1 MTRRSTSSAWRR
13 RPNLPDAGFYD
24 EAYEDGGEPRPHYR
38 AALEALAQHDLS
50 ELGERLRARTLER
63 EVRYGATGPD
73 KFVIDAVPR
82 MFTAQ
87 EWETLDRGLAQRVR
101 ALDAFLRDAY
111 GERRIVEAGVVPARL
126 IEDGAFYEPDMQG
139 VDVPVW
145 VGFAGLD
152 VVRGAD
158 GEFNVLEDNVRMPT
172 GLGFAPLAWEA
183 VGELLDGALPDRSPA
198 AGESD
203 ERFAAILRAA
213 APDGLG
219 DPSIV
224 VLGDGFENDAQ
235 WEISDVAFRLGVPMV
250 TLDDLRQSEGRVYA
264 HVDGRRR
271 DVHVIY
277 RRSNYHLLRD
287 EDGTPSALAEK
298 LLEPIRRGT
307 VTVVN
312 PPGVGIADDKLAHA
326 YVEDMIRFYLEE
338 EPVIAPARSYD
349 LTDDDARE
357 DALGR
362 LTEMVVKVRDRVGGE
377 GVLIGEEAEEAR
389 EDIEERPGDFI
400 AQELVELSRH
410 PTLFDGELKLR
421 RIDLRPLIAFA
432 GTGDA
437 TVLGGLTR
445 VALGEDSKVVN
456 MAQGG
461 GVKATWTAR

>member
-1 MTRRSTSSAWRR
+1 VSA
-13 RPNLPDAGFYD
+13 GYYD
-24 EAYEDGGEPRPHYR
+24 EAYEDSGEPRPHYR
-38 AALEALAQHDLS
+38 AALEALAQHDLG
-50 ELGERLRARTLER
+50 ELGTRLRER
-63 EVRYGATGPD
+63 VRELEVRYGSTGPD
-73 KFVIDAVPR
+73 AFVIDAVPR
-82 MFTAQ
+82 MFTAD

-126 IEDGAFYEPDMQG
+126 IEDGEFYEPDMQG

-145 VGFAGLD
+145 CGFAGLD

-158 GEFNVLEDNVRMPT
+158 GAFAVLEDNVRMPT

-183 VGELLDGALPDRSPA
+183 VSDLLDGALPERSPA
-198 AGESD
+198 RGESD
-203 ERFAAILRAA
+203 ERFKAILRSL
-213 APDGLG
+213 APDGRG

-250 TLDDLRQSEGRVYA
+250 TLDDIRQRDGRVYA
-264 HVDGRRR
+264 RIDGRRR
-271 DVHVIY
+271 EVDVIY

-287 EDGTPSALAEK
+287 EDGSPSALGEK

-312 PPGVGIADDKLAHA
+312 PPGVGIADDKLAHV
-326 YVEDMIRFYLEE
+326 YVEDMIRFYLSE

-357 DALGR
+357 DVLGR
-362 LTEMVVKVRDRVGGE
+362 LGEMVVKVRDRVGGE
-377 GVLIGEEAEEAR
+377 GVLIGDEADGAR
-389 EDIEERPGDFI
+389 EDIEASPEDYI
-400 AQELVELSRH
+400 AQEMVELSRH
-410 PTLFDGELKLR
+410 PTLFDGELAPR
-421 RIDLRPLIAFA
+421 RIDLRPLIAHDGGEA
-432 GTGDA
+432 A

>member
-1 MTRRSTSSAWRR
+1 MTT
-13 RPNLPDAGFYD
+13 PPYYD
-24 EAYEDGGEPRPHYR
+24 EAYEPGGEPRPHYR
-38 AALEALAQHDLS
+38 ATLEALHAHDLVT
-50 ELGERLRARTLER
+50 LGEQLRARTLER

-73 KFVIDAVPR
+73 AFVIDAVPR
-82 MFTAQ
+82 MFTLE
-87 EWETLDRGLAQRVR
+87 EWDQLDRGLAQRVR

-111 GERRIVEAGVVPARL
+111 GERKIVEAGVVPGRL
-126 IEDGAFYEPDMQG
+126 VEDGAFYEPDMQG
-139 VDVPVW
+139 IEVPVW

-172 GLGFAPLAWEA
+172 GLGFAPLAWEG
-183 VGELLDGALPDRSPA
+183 VEDLIGSALPPRTPGR
-198 AGESD
+198 GEPM
-203 ERFAAILRAA
+203 ERFGEILRAV
-213 APDGLG
+213 APDGRG

-235 WEISDVAFRLGVPMV
+235 WEICDVAFRLGVPMV
-250 TLDDLRQSEGRVYA
+250 GLDDLRRRDGRVYA

-271 DVHVIY
+271 EVDVIY

-287 EDGTPSALAEK
+287 EDGSPSALAEK

-312 PPGVGIADDKLAHA
+312 PPGVGIADDKLAHV
-326 YVEDMIRFYLEE
+326 YVEEMVRFYLDE
-338 EPVIAPARSYD
+338 EPVLAPARSYD

-362 LTEMVVKVRDRVGGE
+362 LGEMVIKVRDRVGGE
-377 GVLIGEEAEEAR
+377 GVLIGEEAEGAR
-389 EDIEERPGDFI
+389 EEIGKAPQDFV
-400 AQELVELSRH
+400 AQEMVELSRH
-410 PTLFDGELKLR
+410 PTLFGGELSPR
-421 RIDLRPLIAFA
+421 RIDLRPLIAHD
-432 GTGDA
+432 GGERA

-461 GVKATWTAR
+461 GVKATWTVGG

>member
-1 MTRRSTSSAWRR
+1 MSGAY
-13 RPNLPDAGFYD
+13 YD
-24 EAYEDGGEPRPHYR
+24 EAYEPSGEPRPHYR
-38 AALEALAQHDLS
+38 AALEALEQHDLA
-50 ELGERLRARTLER
+50 ELGRKLRARVLER
-63 EVRYGATGPD
+63 EVRYGSTGPD
-73 KFVIDAVPR
+73 AFVIDAVPR
-82 MFTAQ
+82 MFSED
-87 EWETLDRGLAQRVR
+87 EWDTLDRGLAQRVR
-101 ALDAFLRDAY
+101 ALDEFLRDAY

-126 IEDGAFYEPDMQG
+126 VEEGAFYEPDMQG

-145 VGFAGLD
+145 AGFAGLD

-158 GEFNVLEDNVRMPT
+158 GAFNVLEDNVRMPT

-183 VGELLDGALPDRSPA
+183 LDDLLDGGLPARTPA
-198 AGESD
+198 PGESM
-203 ERFAAILRAA
+203 ERFKAILRSV
-213 APDGLG
+213 APDGRG

-250 TLDDLRQSEGRVYA
+250 GLDDLRQREGRVYA

-271 DVHVIY
+271 EVDVIY

-312 PPGVGIADDKLAHA
+312 PPGVGIADDKLAHV
-326 YVEDMIRFYLEE
+326 YVEAMIRFYLDE
-338 EPVIAPARSYD
+338 EPVIEPARSYD
-349 LTDDDARE
+349 LADDDARE

-377 GVLIGEEAEEAR
+377 GVLIGEDAESAR
-389 EDIEERPGDFI
+389 ADIEAAPEDFI

-410 PTLFDGELKLR
+410 PTLFDGELAPR
-421 RIDLRPLIAFA
+421 RIDLRPLIAHD
-432 GTGDA
+432 GGEQA

>member
-1 MTRRSTSSAWRR
+1 VTQRSKSSVWRR
-13 RPNLPDAGFYD
+13 HSLPEPDHYD
-24 EAYEDGGEPRPHYR
+24 EAYEDSGEPRPHYR
-38 AALEALAQHDLS
+38 AVLEALAQHDLS
-50 ELGERLRARTLER
+50 ELGTCLRERVRAL
-63 EVRYGATGPD
+63 EVRYGSTGPD
-73 KFVIDAVPR
+73 AFVIDAVPR
-82 MFTAQ
+82 MFTAG

-111 GERRIVEAGVVPARL
+111 GERRIVEAGVAPARL
-126 IEDGAFYEPDMQG
+126 IDDGAFYERDMQG

-145 VGFAGLD
+145 CGFAGLD

-158 GEFNVLEDNVRMPT
+158 GQFAVLEDNVRMPT

-183 VGELLDGALPDRSPA
+183 VAELLDGALPDRSPA
-198 AGESD
+198 PGEPD
-203 ERFAAILRAA
+203 ERFTAILRSL
-213 APDGLG
+213 APDGRG

-250 TLDDLRQSEGRVYA
+250 TLDDLREREGRVYA
-264 HVDGRRR
+264 RVDGRKR
-271 DVHVIY
+271 DVDVIY

-287 EDGTPSALAEK
+287 EDGSPSALADK

-312 PPGVGIADDKLAHA
+312 PPGVGIADDKLAHV
-326 YVEDMIRFYLEE
+326 YVEDMIRFYLSE

-357 DALGR
+357 DALSR
-362 LTEMVVKVRDRVGGE
+362 LGELVVKVRDRVGGE
-377 GVLIGEEAEEAR
+377 GVLIGEEAESAR
-389 EDIEERPGDFI
+389 EDIEARPEDFI

-410 PTLFDGELKLR
+410 PTLLDGELAPR
-421 RIDLRPLIAFA
+421 RIDLRPLIAHDGGEA
-432 GTGDA
+432 A

-445 VALGEDSKVVN
+445 VALGEDAKVVN

-461 GVKATWTAR
+461 GVKATWTAL

>member
-1 MTRRSTSSAWRR
+1 M
-13 RPNLPDAGFYD
+13 GEYYD
-24 EAYEDGGEPRPHYR
+24 EAYEDSGEPRPHYR

-50 ELGERLRARTLER
+50 ELGRRLRERVLER
-63 EVRYGATGPD
+63 EVRYGSTGSD
-73 KFVIDAVPR
+73 AFVIDAVPR
-82 MFTAQ
+82 MFTPE

-139 VDVPVW
+139 VEVPVW
-145 VGFAGLD
+145 AGFAGLD

-158 GEFNVLEDNVRMPT
+158 GQFNVLEDNVRMPT

-183 VGELLDGALPDRSPA
+183 VADLLDGGLPDHSPA
-198 AGESD
+198 RGESD
-203 ERFAAILRAA
+203 ERFKAILRSV
-213 APDGLG
+213 APDGRG

-235 WEISDVAFRLGVPMV
+235 WEISEVAFRLGVPMV
-250 TLDDLRQSEGRVYA
+250 TLDDLRQREGRVYA

-271 DVHVIY
+271 EVDVIY

-287 EDGTPSALAEK
+287 EDGSPSTLAEK

-312 PPGVGIADDKLAHA
+312 PPGVGIADDKLAHV
-326 YVEDMIRFYLEE
+326 YVEDMIRFYLDE

-362 LTEMVVKVRDRVGGE
+362 LGEMVVKVRDRVGGE
-377 GVLIGEEAEEAR
+377 GVLIGEEAESAR
-389 EDIEERPGDFI
+389 EDIEARPEDFV
-400 AQELVELSRH
+400 AQEMVELSRH
-410 PTLFDGELKLR
+410 PTLFDGELAPR
-421 RIDLRPLIAFA
+421 RIDLRPLIAHD
-432 GTGDA
+432 GGDAA

-461 GVKATWTAR
+461 GVKATWTAL

>member
-1 MTRRSTSSAWRR
+1 V
-13 RPNLPDAGFYD
+13 GEIYYD
-24 EAYEDGGEPRPHYR
+24 EVYEDSGEPRPHYR
-38 AALEALAQHDLS
+38 AALEALGAADLA
-50 ELGERLRARTLER
+50 ELGRSLRARALER

-73 KFVIDAVPR
+73 QFVIDAVPR
-82 MFTAQ
+82 MFSAQ
-87 EWETLDRGLAQRVR
+87 EWATLDRGLAQRVR

-111 GERRIVEAGVVPARL
+111 GERKIVEAGVVPGRL
-126 IEDGAFYEPDMQG
+126 IEEGAFYEPDMQG

-183 VGELLDGALPDRSPA
+183 VEDLLDGALPARSPGR
-198 AGESD
+198 GESM

-213 APDGLG
+213 APGG

-250 TLDDLRQSEGRVYA
+250 TLDDLRQREGRVYA

-271 DVHVIY
+271 EVDVIY

-298 LLEPIRRGT
+298 LLEPMRRGT

-312 PPGVGIADDKLAHA
+312 PPGVGIADDKLAHV
-326 YVEDMIRFYLEE
+326 YVEDMIRFYLSE

-362 LTEMVVKVRDRVGGE
+362 LGEMVIKVRDRVGGE
-377 GVLIGEEAEEAR
+377 GVLIGEEAEGAR
-389 EDIEERPGDFI
+389 EDIERNPQDFI

-410 PTLFDGELKLR
+410 PTLFDGELAPR
-421 RIDLRPLIAFA
+421 RIDLRPLIAFD
-432 GTGDA
+432 GGEQA

-461 GVKATWTAR
+461 GVKATWTVEA

>member
-1 MTRRSTSSAWRR
+1 V
-13 RPNLPDAGFYD
+13 GEYYD
-24 EAYEDGGEPRPHYR
+24 EAYEDSGEPRAHYR
-38 AALEALAQHDLS
+38 VALEALAQHDLS
-50 ELGERLRARTLER
+50 ELGRQLRERVLER
-63 EVRYGATGPD
+63 EVRYGSTGPD
-73 KFVIDAVPR
+73 AFVIDAVPR
-82 MFTAQ
+82 MFTPE
-87 EWETLDRGLAQRVR
+87 EWDTLDRGLAQRVR

-139 VDVPVW
+139 VEVPVW
-145 VGFAGLD
+145 AGFAGLD

-158 GEFNVLEDNVRMPT
+158 GQFNVLEDNVRMPT

-183 VGELLDGALPDRSPA
+183 VADLLDGGLPDHSPA
-198 AGESD
+198 RGESD
-203 ERFAAILRAA
+203 ERFKSILRSV
-213 APDGLG
+213 APDGRG

-235 WEISDVAFRLGVPMV
+235 WEISEVAYRLGVPMV
-250 TLDDLRQSEGRVYA
+250 TLDDLRQREGRVYA

-271 DVHVIY
+271 EVDVIY

-287 EDGTPSALAEK
+287 EDGSPSTLSEK
-298 LLEPIRRGT
+298 LLEPMRRGT

-312 PPGVGIADDKLAHA
+312 PPGVGIADDKLAHV
-326 YVEDMIRFYLEE
+326 YVEAMIRFYLDE

-357 DALGR
+357 DVLGR

-377 GVLIGEEAEEAR
+377 GVLIGEEAEGAR
-389 EDIEERPGDFI
+389 EDIEGRPEDFI
-400 AQELVELSRH
+400 AQEMVELSRH
-410 PTLFDGELKLR
+410 PTLFDGELAPR
-421 RIDLRPLIAFA
+421 RIDLRPLIAHD
-432 GTGDA
+432 GGDAA

>member
-1 MTRRSTSSAWRR
+1 VTQRSRSSVWRR
-13 RPNLPDAGFYD
+13 HSLPERDYYD
-24 EAYEDGGEPRPHYR
+24 EAYEDSGEPRPHYR
-38 AALEALAQHDLS
+38 AALEALDEHDLAR
-50 ELGERLRARTLER
+50 LGEQLRARALER

-87 EWETLDRGLAQRVR
+87 EWDVLDRGLAQRVR

-158 GEFNVLEDNVRMPT
+158 GGFHVLEDNVRMPT

-183 VGELLDGALPDRSPA
+183 VGDLLDGALPERSPA
-198 AGESD
+198 PGESD
-203 ERFAAILRAA
+203 ERFAAILRSA
-213 APDGLG
+213 APDGGG

-250 TLDDLRQSEGRVYA
+250 TLDDLRRREGRVYA

-271 DVHVIY
+271 EVHVIY

-312 PPGVGIADDKLAHA
+312 PPGVGIADDKLAHV
-326 YVEDMIRFYLEE
+326 YVEEMIRFYLGE

-349 LTDDDARE
+349 LADDDARE
-357 DALGR
+357 AALGR
-362 LTEMVVKVRDRVGGE
+362 LGELVVKVRDRVGGE

-389 EDIEERPGDFI
+389 EDIEERPLDYI

-410 PTLFDGELKLR
+410 PTLFDGALAPR
-421 RIDLRPLIAFA
+421 RIDLRPLIAS
-432 GTGDA
+432 GGSGDA

>member
-1 MTRRSTSSAWRR
+1 MTQRSTSSAWRR
-13 RPNLPDAGFYD
+13 HILPEPDYYD
-24 EAYEDGGEPRPHYR
+24 EAYEDSGEPRPHYR
-38 AALEALAQHDLS
+38 AALEALQERDLADV
-50 ELGERLRARTLER
+50 GRRLRARVQER

-82 MFTAQ
+82 FFTPG
-87 EWETLDRGLAQRVR
+87 EWDTLDRGLAQRVR

-111 GERRIVEAGVVPARL
+111 GERRIVDAGVVPGRL

-145 VGFAGLD
+145 CGFAGLD
-152 VVRGAD
+152 VVRGVD
-158 GEFNVLEDNVRMPT
+158 GAFAVLEDNVRMPT

-183 VGELLDGALPDRSPA
+183 VADLLDGSLPDHSPGR
-198 AGESD
+198 GESD
-203 ERFAAILRAA
+203 ERFKAILRSV
-213 APDGLG
+213 APGGGG

-250 TLDDLRQSEGRVYA
+250 GLDDLRQRDGRVYA

-271 DVHVIY
+271 QVDVIY

-287 EDGTPSALAEK
+287 EDGSPSALAEK

-312 PPGVGIADDKLAHA
+312 PPGVGIADDKLAHV
-326 YVEDMIRFYLEE
+326 YVDEMIRFYLAE
-338 EPVIAPARSYD
+338 EPVIAPAQSYD
-349 LTDDDARE
+349 LADEEARE
-357 DALGR
+357 AVFGR
-362 LTEMVVKVRDRVGGE
+362 LGDLVVKVRDRVGGE
-377 GVLIGEEAEEAR
+377 GVLFGEDAEGAR
-389 EDIEERPGDFI
+389 GDIEDAPGDFI

-410 PTLFDGELKLR
+410 PTLFDGELSPR
-421 RIDLRPLIAFA
+421 RIDLRPLIAHD
-432 GTGDA
+432 GGDAA

-445 VALGEDSKVVN
+445 VALGKDSKVVN

-461 GVKATWTAR
+461 GVKATWTAL